1 MKYKLSQEVL
11 KFSVNKED
19 IELAKIE
26 WKFVYLYQKE
36 SYCLCGKA
44 IVNCCVMENIYTK
57 EHIVVGNECVNKFKG
72 DDFSKIFNEL
82 NKIRKNVDKKFKNR
96 TLDFFYKR
104 GLLNET
110 EFNFYKQM
118 LDWKKMSFKQKS
130 WLNRLNIMLLE
141 KINRQSE

>member
-1 MKYKLSQEVL
+1 MKYKLLKEVL

-19 IELAKIE
+19 IELAKRE

-44 IVNCCVMENIYTK
+44 IVNCCVMENVHTK
-57 EHIVVGNECVNKFKG
+57 EHIVIGNECVTKFKG

-82 NKIRKNVDKKFKNR
+82 NKIRKDVDKKFKSI
-96 TLDFFYKR
+96 TLEFFYKR
-104 GLLNET
+104 GLLNEI

-118 LDWKKMSFKQKS
+118 LHWKKMSFKQKS